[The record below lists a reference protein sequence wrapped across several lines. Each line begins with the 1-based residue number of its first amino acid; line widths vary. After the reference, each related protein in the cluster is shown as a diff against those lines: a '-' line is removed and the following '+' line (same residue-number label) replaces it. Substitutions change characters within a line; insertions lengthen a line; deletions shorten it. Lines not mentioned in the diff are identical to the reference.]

1 MKNHRF
7 LWKAFLSKEKLIL
20 VIVVFILMVIS
31 MIYSFQQSIFSQ
43 AGYQQAYP
51 NAGLEFYYT
60 LFRIGTNPFIFILMM
75 LLLPN
80 IMSYDLLNMHQNHAA
95 YPIETRLSRKRYYQE
110 SYRKNMILT
119 FVVVLVI
126 ELGLLLV
133 SHLTLAPIHFQSMTY
148 PDGYYITTQLLCA
161 NEVVNLI
168 LFLVMTALGYALV
181 SGLLFS
187 LQSVITNKYV
197 YRCCGVIIGILL
209 VLFPALIQGYLP
221 YPDAAFLIQ
230 INNLVALGLEHVR
243 ENPFGLSH
251 WLMYM
256 ICFGIYTAVCY
267 GCFQGLLLRRESYD

>member
-1 MKNHRF
+1 MKDHRF

-20 VIVVFILMVIS
+20 VIVVFILMIIS
-31 MIYSFQQSIFSQ
+31 MVYSFQQSIFSQ

-60 LFRIGTNPFIFILMM
+60 LYRIGTNPFIFILMM

-95 YPIETRLSRKRYYQE
+95 YPIETRLSRKSYYQE

-119 FVVVLVI
+119 FGVVLMI

-133 SHLTLAPIHFQSMTY
+133 SHLALAPIHFQSMTY

-161 NEVVNLI
+161 NEAVNLI

-187 LQSVITNKYV
+187 LQCVITNKYV

-251 WLMYM
+251 WLIYM
-256 ICFGIYTAVCY
+256 ICFAIYTAVCY

>member
-1 MKNHRF
+1 MKDHRF

-20 VIVVFILMVIS
+20 VIVVFILMIIS
-31 MIYSFQQSIFSQ
+31 MVYSFQQSIFSQ

-60 LFRIGTNPFIFILMM
+60 LYRIGTNPFIFILMM

-95 YPIETRLSRKRYYQE
+95 YPIETRLSRKSYYQE

-119 FVVVLVI
+119 FGVVLMI

-133 SHLTLAPIHFQSMTY
+133 SHLALAPIHFQSMTY

-161 NEVVNLI
+161 NEAVNLI

-187 LQSVITNKYV
+187 LQCVITNKYV

-267 GCFQGLLLRRESYD
+267 GSFQGLLLRRESYD

>member
-1 MKNHRF
+1 MKDHRF

-31 MIYSFQQSIFSQ
+31 MVYSFQQSIFSQ

-60 LFRIGTNPFIFILMM
+60 LFCIGTNPFIFILMM

-95 YPIETRLSRKRYYQE
+95 YPIETRLSRKDYYKE
-110 SYRKNMILT
+110 SYRKNMLLT
-119 FVVVLVI
+119 FGVVLVI
-126 ELGLLLV
+126 ELGLLLL

-148 PDGYYITTQLLCA
+148 PKGYYITTQLLCA
-161 NEVVNLI
+161 NETINLI
-168 LFLVMTALGYALV
+168 LFLVLTALGYALV

-187 LQSVITNKYV
+187 LQSFITNKYV
-197 YRCCGVIIGILL
+197 YRCCGVITGILL
-209 VLFPALIQGYLP
+209 VLFPALIQGYFP
-221 YPDAAFLIQ
+221 YPDVAFLIQ

-251 WLMYM
+251 WFMYI
-256 ICFGIYTAVCY
+256 ICFGIYTVVCY
-267 GCFQGLLLRRESYD
+267 GCFQGLVSRRENYD